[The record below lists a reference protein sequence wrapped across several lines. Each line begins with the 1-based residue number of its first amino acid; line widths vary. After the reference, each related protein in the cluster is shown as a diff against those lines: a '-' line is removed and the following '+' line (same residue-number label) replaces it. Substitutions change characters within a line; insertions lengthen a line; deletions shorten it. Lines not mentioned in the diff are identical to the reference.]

1 MYDMLFAWCV
11 VCLLVDQTLGRSRR
25 RRRSAKIYSHLVELL
40 QDISTDLLQ
49 LLQAGHR
56 VLRLLVN
63 GLQLGSHLSKDCSLL
78 KELSLSHSGIQ
89 LGEVATEDSLL
100 FQHVTNLE
108 IGIVEIVSDIRYNL
122 SVYLVCLFDSGC
134 VAFTMELFHLTH
146 LLFER
151 LLFCLKAIRR

>member
-11 VCLLVDQTLGRSRR
+11 VCLLVDQTLGRR
-25 RRRSAKIYSHLVELL
+25 RRRSAKIFSHLVKLL

-63 GLQLGSHLSKDCSLL
+63 RLQLGSHLIRKDYSLL
-78 KELSLSHSGIQ
+78 KKLSLSHSGIQ
-89 LGEVATEDSLL
+89 LGEVATQDILL

-108 IGIVEIVSDIRYNL
+108 IGIDEIVYRYQ
-122 SVYLVCLFDSGC
+122 V
-134 VAFTMELFHLTH
+134 
-146 LLFER
+146 
-151 LLFCLKAIRR
+151 

>member
-11 VCLLVDQTLGRSRR
+11 VCLLVDQTLGR
-25 RRRSAKIYSHLVELL
+25 RRSAKIYSHLVEVL

-63 GLQLGSHLSKDCSLL
+63 RLQLGSHLSKDCSLL
-78 KELSLSHSGIQ
+78 KELSLSHSGVQ
-89 LGEVATEDSLL
+89 LGEVATEDILL
-100 FQHVTNLE
+100 FQHITNLE
-108 IGIVEIVSDIRYNL
+108 IGIDEIVYDIGYNL
-122 SVYLVCLFDSGC
+122 SVYLICLFDSGR

-151 LLFCLKAIRR
+151 FLFCLKAIRR

>member
-1 MYDMLFAWCV
+1 M
-11 VCLLVDQTLGRSRR
+11 VCGLSSCRPDIGRSRR
-25 RRRSAKIYSHLVELL
+25 RRRSAKISSHLVELL

-49 LLQAGHR
+49 LLQAGHC

-108 IGIVEIVSDIRYNL
+108 IGIDRIVCDVRYNL
-122 SVYLVCLFDSGC
+122 SVYLVRLFDSGC
-134 VAFTMELFHLTH
+134 VAFSMQLFHLTH

-151 LLFCLKAIRR
+151 LLFCLQAIRR

>member
-1 MYDMLFAWCV
+1 M
-11 VCLLVDQTLGRSRR
+11 
-25 RRRSAKIYSHLVELL
+25 YSHLVEVL

-63 GLQLGSHLSKDCSLL
+63 RLQLGSHLGKDNSLL

-89 LGEVATEDSLL
+89 LGEVATQDILL

-108 IGIVEIVSDIRYNL
+108 IGIDEIVYRYQ
-122 SVYLVCLFDSGC
+122 V
-134 VAFTMELFHLTH
+134 
-146 LLFER
+146 
-151 LLFCLKAIRR
+151 

>member
-1 MYDMLFAWCV
+1 M
-11 VCLLVDQTLGRSRR
+11 
-25 RRRSAKIYSHLVELL
+25 ELL

-49 LLQAGHR
+49 LLQAGHC

-63 GLQLGSHLSKDCSLL
+63 GLQLGSHLTKDCSLL
-78 KELSLSHSGIQ
+78 MELSLSHSGIQ

-108 IGIVEIVSDIRYNL
+108 IGIDEIVCDIRYNL
-122 SVYLVCLFDSGC
+122 SVYLVRLLNSRR
-134 VAFTMELFHLTH
+134 VAFIMELFHLTH
-146 LLFER
+146 LLFEP

>member
-25 RRRSAKIYSHLVELL
+25 TRRSAKISSHLVELL

-49 LLQAGHR
+49 LLQAGHC

-63 GLQLGSHLSKDCSLL
+63 RLQLGSHLSKDCSLL

-108 IGIVEIVSDIRYNL
+108 IGIDEIVYDIRYNL

-134 VAFTMELFHLTH
+134 VAFSMQLFHLTH

-151 LLFCLKAIRR
+151 FLFCLKAIRR